1 MTYEEIKQSAL
12 VLFSRKGFEGTT
24 IKDIA
29 EKSGLKPSSIYSHI
43 TSKEGLFLDI
53 LKDCIKNSGQS
64 VKSITSCILNEDN
77 YDAAEIL
84 CQYHFAI
91 TKYFLENKE
100 EYLLLR
106 QVTSFTTSEKYNI
119 DSNTSAN
126 IIINEATI
134 NFFKSFFIQ
143 LKQQGRIIDKSNEE
157 LFYIY
162 AGTIIAYLEE
172 KLVYNIPLDDE
183 HINMFWREFWKS
195 IKK

>member
-12 VLFSRKGFEGTT
+12 ELFSRKGFEGTT

-53 LKDCIKNSGQS
+53 LKDCIKNSAQS
-64 VKSITSCILNEDN
+64 VKTISNYIINENDC
-77 YDAAEIL
+77 DSEEVL
-84 CQYHFAI
+84 RQYHFAI
-91 TKYFLENKE
+91 TRYFTENKE
-100 EYLLLR
+100 EYLFLR
-106 QVTSFTTSEKYNI
+106 QVISFTNEKYNEYNNI
-119 DSNTSAN
+119 RTK

-134 NFFKSFFIQ
+134 DFFKSVFIE

-157 LFYIY
+157 LFYFY
-162 AGTIIAYLEE
+162 VGTIIAYLEE
-172 KLVYNIPLDDE
+172 KLVYNIPLNDD
-183 HINMFWREFWKS
+183 HINMFWREFWES

>member
-1 MTYEEIKQSAL
+1 MTYEEIKRLAL
-12 VLFSRKGFEGTT
+12 ELFSQKGFEGTT

-29 EKSGLKPSSIYSHI
+29 KKSGLKPSSIYSHI

-53 LKDCIKNSGQS
+53 LKDCMKNGGQS
-64 VKSITSCILNEDN
+64 VKNINDYIINEDGC
-77 YDAAEIL
+77 DSVEAL
-84 CQYHFAI
+84 RQYHFAI
-91 TKYFLENKE
+91 TKHFVENKE
-100 EYLLLR
+100 EYLFLR
-106 QVTSFTTSEKYNI
+106 QVTSFINGKYGVDNNI
-119 DSNTSAN
+119 SAN
-126 IIINEATI
+126 VIINGTTI
-134 NFFKSFFIQ
+134 DFFKSFFVE

-183 HINMFWREFWKS
+183 HINMFWRGFWKS

>member
-183 HINMFWREFWKS
+183 QINTFWREFWKS

>member
-12 VLFSRKGFEGTT
+12 QLFSRRGFEGTT

-29 EKSGLKPSSIYSHI
+29 QKSGLKPSSIYSHI

-64 VKSITSCILNEDN
+64 VKDINSHIINGNS
-77 YDAAEIL
+77 YDAEEVL
-84 CQYHFAI
+84 RQYHFAI
-91 TKYFLENKE
+91 TRYFAENKE
-100 EYLLLR
+100 EYLFLR
-106 QVTSFTTSEKYNI
+106 QVTSFTNGKHNEGNNI
-119 DSNTSAN
+119 STNM
-126 IIINEATI
+126 IINEATI
-134 NFFKSFFIQ
+134 NFFAGFFGE
-143 LKQQGRIIDKSNEE
+143 LKQQGKIIDKRNEQ

-172 KLVYNIPLDDE
+172 KLVYNIPLNDE
-183 HINMFWREFWKS
+183 NIDMSWRGFWKS